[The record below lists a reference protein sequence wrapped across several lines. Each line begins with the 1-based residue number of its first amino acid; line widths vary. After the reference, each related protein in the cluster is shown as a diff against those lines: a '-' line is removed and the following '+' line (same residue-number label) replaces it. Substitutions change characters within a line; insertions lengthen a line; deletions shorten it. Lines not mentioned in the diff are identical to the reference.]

1 MIISSFQAKTR
12 WVRPRKR
19 EKKLSFRS
27 VRTRPV
33 IKNSNKIRKIKKHH
47 CGFFSRQNMLGKPE
61 KE

>member
-12 WVRPRKR
+12 WERPRKR

-27 VRTRPV
+27 VHTRPV
-33 IKNSNKIRKIKKHH
+33 IKNSNKIQKIKKHH
-47 CGFFSRQNMLGKPE
+47 CGFFSRQNMLAKPQ